1 MVSDPIYLYKLL
13 ETKNARLQAFF
24 WYRHTWLILSVLTL
38 MLDTSN
44 QKVPEPKLK
53 LNNNLVT
60 ALAALDKVLQTS
72 TDSDDDA
79 EKDFV

>member
-38 MLDTSN
+38 MLDTN
-44 QKVPEPKLK
+44 IL
-53 LNNNLVT
+53 
-60 ALAALDKVLQTS
+60 TS
-72 TDSDDDA
+72 EGSQPA
-79 EKDFV
+79 FFSCAFMAKIA